1 MISNKTVAILGV
13 LAYLLSVAAS
23 VTNLD
28 GTPSAP
34 TYLVIVSLMV
44 SVVFFIFASVRLWKI
59 NRLLTVVLIGSS
71 LGQLGLEYLLESSTP
86 VNGSM
91 LVVSTNAMKV
101 IMLIVYFL
109 ALILL
114 WINEK

>member
-1 MISNKTVAILGV
+1 MISNKIVAILGV

-34 TYLVIVSLMV
+34 TYLVIVSLLV
-44 SVVFFIFASVRLWKI
+44 SVVFYILASVRLWKI
-59 NRLLTVVLIGSS
+59 NRLLTLLLIGSS
-71 LGQLGLEYLLESSTP
+71 LGLLVLEYIHVSSTP
-86 VNGSM
+86 MYGSM

-101 IMLIVYFL
+101 IMLVVYFL
-109 ALILL
+109 SLRLL
-114 WINEK
+114 WISEK